1 MTKYEKMA
9 DRFAKSG
16 LDKNVF
22 ALEAGR
28 KGSTMM
34 EPSEPLCCILFYTCK
49 AKEIKSYVWHVDTL
63 NRILS
68 HPVNRIQELILGYIQ
83 TNDV

>member
-34 EPSEPLCCILFYTCK
+34 EPSEPLCCILFLLYMQ
-49 AKEIKSYVWHVDTL
+49 S
-63 NRILS
+63 
-68 HPVNRIQELILGYIQ
+68 
-83 TNDV
+83 